1 MADVDD
7 FATELEMAERESVIT
22 KRRREI
28 ARAEA
33 EQDAVRRAA
42 AARGFS
48 ECLNCGARTPTIG
61 DRFCDRYCRD
71 DYERRRRAQ
80 LIGGTPPPQEHTHAR
95 DQPPG
100 R

>member
-7 FATELEMAERESVIT
+7 FATELEMAERESVIA

-33 EQDAVRRAA
+33 EEEAVRRAA

-48 ECLNCGARTPTIG
+48 ECLNCGARTPKVG

-71 DYERRRRAQ
+71 DYERRRRAHV
-80 LIGGTPPPQEHTHAR
+80 IGGNHPPQEPTHAQ
-95 DQPPG
+95 DQPPS

>member
-7 FATELEMAERESVIT
+7 FATELEMAERESVIAS
-22 KRRREI
+22 RRREI

-33 EQDAVRRAA
+33 EEDAVRRAA

-48 ECLNCGARTPTIG
+48 ECLNCGARTPQVG

-71 DYERRRRAQ
+71 DFERRRRAHQ
-80 LIGGTPPPQEHTHAR
+80 IGGNHPTQEPTHAN